1 MKELILAII
10 LFFFSYLIG
19 SIQPAYII
27 GKARG
32 IDIRKHGSG
41 NAGASNVIMTIGK
54 KQGILVAAIDIFKAF
69 LLVFVYS
76 LLQDNQFLLDSY
88 SLNMSM
94 IVLGVVLGHDYP
106 FYMQYRGGKGTS
118 CYIGILLGLNPFLG
132 IIALFIIFLFTLI
145 TDYIALGTLALVIIA
160 PIIAIVYFEICIYVF
175 ISLVILSLL
184 STYKHRQNFMNI
196 LKGKETKVRK
206 TLFG

>member
-1 MKELILAII
+1 MKELVLAFI

-19 SIQPAYII
+19 SIQPSYII

-69 LLVFVYS
+69 LPVFVYA
-76 LLQDNQFLLDSY
+76 LLLGNQF
-88 SLNMSM
+88 SLYNYRINMSM
-94 IVLGVVLGHDYP
+94 IMLGVVLGHDYP
-106 FYMQYRGGKGTS
+106 FYMQYKGGKGTS

-132 IIALFIIFLFTLI
+132 IIALFTIFLFTLI

-160 PIIAIVYFEICIYVF
+160 PIIAIVYFEVSIYVF
-175 ISLVILSLL
+175 ITLVMLSVL
-184 STYKHRQNFMNI
+184 STYKHRQNFINI